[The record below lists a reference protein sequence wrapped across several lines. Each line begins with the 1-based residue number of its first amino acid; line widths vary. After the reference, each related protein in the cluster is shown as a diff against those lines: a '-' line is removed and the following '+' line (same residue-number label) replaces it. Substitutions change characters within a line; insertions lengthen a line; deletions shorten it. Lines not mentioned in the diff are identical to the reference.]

1 MIVELGAEAAQSR
14 GMERRP
20 KRGNTMSSTHLGRV
34 HGRPSRMLLTTLVV
48 GGLIAGACSKKDD
61 EAAAP
66 DAPAT
71 TVVDNTT
78 PDETAPAVTDDPG
91 ASTTVPATEP
101 PVETA
106 DPVYGGT
113 LLVSGEAEATNPWTP
128 GKIQCDQY
136 CYVRAGSF
144 YDTLVSLNDDG
155 VYAGVLVESY
165 EPNADFTEWT
175 FKVRPGITFHDG
187 TPLDAAAVVY
197 NLQEH
202 GPSLLTA
209 AAVADFGRNPDGTF
223 AIEATDDM
231 TFTIKTGKGG
241 DLSQPVSWATLPA
254 FLSGQIG
261 FVASPAWL
269 EAVKAGTADETKP
282 VGTGAFIVESYAPR
296 DKLVVTRNPD
306 YWREDVAGN
315 QLPYLDRVEFRVIED
330 SETAAEALQ
339 LGDIDIF
346 ATSASVVI
354 ADFRDLADEFP
365 MLEQDRF
372 VETNYTMIDLDKAGP
387 LQDKRVRCAL
397 SKAID
402 RQELIDLTGGG
413 ILQVANGLFSPGQEG
428 YLEDNGFDT
437 AQDLEGAQALVDDYL
452 AENPGPIVV
461 QYGTTVSA
469 INSQIAELTA
479 GYWSE
484 IGVDTTIVQIPQ
496 DQYITKALFGDPDYQ
511 MFGWRQHGG
520 RGIDGQYLWWHSSTA
535 QPDGGLSLNFARLRD
550 PVIDENLEA
559 ARGETDPAKR
569 QEYAANINR
578 QMAAECWNIPGSWT
592 LWGVPHGAAVQ
603 GVGGGILPDGSKRS
617 ETGGFFGVG
626 NIWIDPAAG

>member
-1 MIVELGAEAAQSR
+1 
-14 GMERRP
+14 
-20 KRGNTMSSTHLGRV
+20 MSSTHLGRASA
-34 HGRPSRMLLTTLVV
+34 RSSRLLLTTLVV

-61 EAAAP
+61 EAAEP
-66 DAPAT
+66 DTPAT
-71 TVVDNTT
+71 TVVDDTAS
-78 PDETAPAVTDDPG
+78 DDTAPPATEEPG
-91 ASTTVPATEP
+91 ADTTVPATEA
-101 PVETA
+101 PVTA
-106 DPVYGGT
+106 AEPVYGGT
-113 LLVSGEAEATNPWTP
+113 LRVSGEAEATNPWTP
-128 GKIQCDQY
+128 GAIQCDQY
-136 CYVRAGSF
+136 CYVRAASF
-144 YDTLVSLNDDG
+144 YDTLVAVNEDG
-155 VYAGVLVESY
+155 EITGVLVESF

-209 AAVADFGRNPDGTF
+209 AAIADFGRNPDGTF

-241 DLSQPVSWATLPA
+241 DLSQPVSWATLPV
-254 FLSGQIG
+254 FLVGQIG

-269 EAVKAGTADETKP
+269 EAVKAGTADATLP
-282 VGTGAFIVESYAPR
+282 VGTGPFTVESYAPR
-296 DKLVVTRNPD
+296 EKLVVNRNEN
-306 YWREDVAGN
+306 YWRTDVAGN
-315 QLPYLDRVEFRVIED
+315 KLPYLDRVEFRVIED

-339 LGDIDIF
+339 NGDIDIF

-354 ADFRDLADEFP
+354 AEFRDLADEFP
-365 MLEQDRF
+365 MPEQDRF

-387 LQDKRVRCAL
+387 LQDKRVRSAL

-437 AQDLEGAQALVDDYL
+437 AQDLEGAQALIDEYL
-452 AENPGPIVV
+452 AENPGPIEVT
-461 QYGTTVSA
+461 YGTTVTA
-469 INSQIAELTA
+469 INSQTA
-479 GYWSE
+479 QLVSDYWAE
-484 IGVDTTIVQIPQ
+484 IGVDTNIVQIPQ
-496 DQYITKALFGDPDYQ
+496 DQYITKALFGDPDYV

-520 RGIDGQYLWWHSSTA
+520 RFIDGQYLWWHSSTA

-550 PVIDENLEA
+550 PVIDENLDA
-559 ARGETDPAKR
+559 ARGEVDPAKR
-569 QEYAANINR
+569 QEFAANINR

-592 LWGVPHGAAVQ
+592 LWGVPHSASVL
-603 GVGGGILPDGSKRS
+603 GVGEGTFPDGSS
-617 ETGGFFGVG
+617 VDESGGVFNVG
-626 NIWIDPAAG
+626 RIWIDSAAG